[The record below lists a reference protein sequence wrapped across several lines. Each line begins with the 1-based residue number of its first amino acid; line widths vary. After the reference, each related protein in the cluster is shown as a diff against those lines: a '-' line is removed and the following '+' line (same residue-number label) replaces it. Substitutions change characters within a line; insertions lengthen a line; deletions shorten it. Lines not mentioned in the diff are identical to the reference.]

1 MQTRVLITFTAALT
15 CVGCATT
22 GGSPPDGT
30 LAYDVPSPPTAV
42 YHIVDTAGVYVNSP
56 VGSLDIPATSSTTL
70 SMAFERDPRGV
81 RATGTVESF
90 QASMS
95 NPMQGTTNADLDDLS
110 GNLEIVFGRRGVEEV
125 VSIPRLS
132 GPAAQLSPFEH
143 IANDLFPRLPDA
155 VADPGASWVDTVTW
169 STDDGTIETSSNSVY
184 TYTLVGDTVVDG
196 RTLRHIA
203 VAGDVTNEA
212 EFTQGGTTMTQSI
225 TGSANGFVLWD
236 AERGLLVHAYFDRD
250 LEGSMTIPGMA
261 SFDMSLAGPVR
272 VRLQN

>member
-1 MQTRVLITFTAALT
+1 
-15 CVGCATT
+15 
-22 GGSPPDGT
+22 
-30 LAYDVPSPPTAV
+30 
-42 YHIVDTAGVYVNSP
+42 
-56 VGSLDIPATSSTTL
+56 
-70 SMAFERDPRGV
+70 
-81 RATGTVESF
+81 
-90 QASMS
+90 MS
-95 NPMQGTTNADLDDLS
+95 NPMQGTTTADLDDLS

-125 VSIPRLS
+125 VSVPRLS

-169 STDDGTIETSSNSVY
+169 STDDGSIETTSNSVY

-203 VAGDVTNEA
+203 VAGDVSNEA

-236 AERGLLVHAYFDRD
+236 AERGLLAHAYFDRD